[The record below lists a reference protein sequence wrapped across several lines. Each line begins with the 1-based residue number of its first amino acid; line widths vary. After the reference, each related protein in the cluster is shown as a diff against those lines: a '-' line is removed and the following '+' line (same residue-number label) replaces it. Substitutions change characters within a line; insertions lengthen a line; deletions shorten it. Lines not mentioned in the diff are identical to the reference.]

1 MTRAFILVIDSL
13 GIGGAADAA
22 DFGDSGADTWG
33 HIAEACALGKA
44 DRPGLRQG
52 RLVVPNLIRLGLAH
66 AAAASSGRLPAGLA
80 AHAAPAG
87 AHGFASETSRGKDTP
102 SGHWEI
108 AGLPVDFDWGYFPR
122 IRPCFPP
129 RIIETLIED
138 GALPGIL
145 GDCHASGTEII
156 ERLGVE
162 HIETGKP
169 ICYTSADSVFQI
181 AAHESHFG
189 LDRLYEL
196 CARAKSLLEPLN
208 IARVIARPF
217 VGEVPGEFRRTANR
231 RDLTTPPHG
240 PTLLDHAFDTG
251 REVVSVG
258 KIADIFAGRGI
269 SRKITAA
276 NTDGLFALTL
286 REVADATDGALVF
299 VNFVDFDTLYG
310 HRRDIA
316 GYAAALEAFDLRLPA
331 LEARLQPGDLAIL
344 TADHGC
350 DPTFPGS
357 DHTRENIPVI
367 MFGPNVTPRD
377 LGRRES
383 FADIGQ
389 SVAAHLGL
397 SPLPFGRSC
406 LS

>member
-1 MTRAFILVIDSL
+1 MTRAFIMVIDSL
-13 GIGGAADAA
+13 GIGGAPDAA
-22 DFGDSGADTWG
+22 DFGDDGADTWG

-52 RLVVPNLIRLGLAH
+52 RLTVPNLTRLGLTR
-66 AAAASSGRLPAGLA
+66 AAAESSGRLPVGLQA
-80 AHAAPAG
+80 NAAPTG
-87 AHGFASETSRGKDTP
+87 AHGYASERSRGKDTP

-122 IRPCFPP
+122 TNPCFPSE
-129 RIIETLIED
+129 IIEALIKAC
-138 GALPGIL
+138 ALPGIL

-156 ERLGVE
+156 ERLGLA

-189 LDRLYEL
+189 LSRLYEL
-196 CARAKSLLEPLN
+196 CATAKGLLEPLN

-217 VGEVPGEFRRTANR
+217 TGEAPGAFRRTANR

-240 PTLLDHAFDTG
+240 PTLLDQAFDAG

-258 KIADIFAGRGI
+258 KISDIFAGRGI
-269 SRKITAA
+269 SRNTTAA
-276 NTDGLFALTL
+276 DTNGLFDLTL
-286 REVADATDGALVF
+286 HEVADVTDGALVF

-310 HRRDIA
+310 HRRDVA
-316 GYAAALEAFDLRLPA
+316 GYAAALEALDRRLPA
-331 LEARLQPGDLAIL
+331 LEAGLRPGDLAVL

-357 DHTRENIPVI
+357 DHTRENIPFI
-367 MFGPNVTPRD
+367 MFGPNVAARK

-389 SVAAHLGL
+389 SIAAHLDL
-397 SPLPFGRSC
+397 PPLRFGRSC
-406 LS
+406 L